1 MNDQQR
7 ACLLIASRLLSY
19 PANTDEERTAIH
31 ECIEE
36 DIDSNAL
43 KMRLYAASSAI
54 FDLDELERKETYV
67 STFDL
72 RSKLGLYLT
81 GHEFGDSNKR
91 GAAIIQLQK
100 VISKSGFER
109 VDDELADY
117 IPMLFEY
124 LVVAPEDENSAW
136 ILRRLAVA
144 VQRMKDSISGDN
156 PYAIILYVL
165 MEFIFDEPT
174 KEEIE
179 KLEFERE
186 DADLENLPYPML
198 YQ

>member
-19 PANTDEERTAIH
+19 PANTEEEQADIH

-36 DIDSNAL
+36 SIDSNAL
-43 KMRLYAASSAI
+43 KMRLYAASSSI
-54 FDLDELERKETYV
+54 FDLDELERQEIYV

-91 GAAIIQLQK
+91 GAAIIQLQNT
-100 VISKSGFER
+100 ISKAGLDR
-109 VDDELADY
+109 VDDELADF
-117 IPMLFEY
+117 IPMLFEF
-124 LVVAPEDENSAW
+124 LVVTPENENN
-136 ILRRLAVA
+136 IRLVRRLAVA
-144 VQRMKDSISGDN
+144 IQRMKDNISGDN

-179 KLEFERE
+179 KLKFDRE
-186 DADLENLPYPML
+186 EADLEDLPYPML